1 MFVLVN
7 QKGPDGLPMVRLLA
21 ESGPLQGKM
30 FKIKGTRAQVGSAP
44 GNEVLI
50 PLPNIA
56 GHHFDIELQGEN
68 VILHDRGS
76 EAGTIVNEQPVA
88 GSVYLQHGDKITFGM
103 TASAAGASPFAANPG
118 LQEIFISE
126 QSVNPFDDDVRT
138 ILGSPLARWGSD
150 QPPAAPPIRANLGP
164 PPGGPAGFNATILPP
179 SQPDQNTWRQRK
191 LEVMLAVGKALSRPE
206 DIASKIDKVLE
217 LLFDTM
223 DIDRAA
229 VLVLPG
235 DAESQQKEQD
245 DAVKVLGSMAPQYDE
260 GTDRVQIG
268 VWSFSWHAYRD
279 KQGSTDPLPLS
290 STVIDKVLKDA
301 VAVMTQDAQAEDWLD
316 SARSVFGQAIRTCI
330 CTPLKTSNGMLGV
343 LYADSSRTSTPFSRD
358 DMEFFTAYS
367 NQAAVAIENT
377 RLLQVALQKER
388 MEQDLRV
395 AKRIQRWLLPQQSP
409 TLHGFELAGDSH
421 AMEDVGGDYFDYIML
436 DDRHLAL
443 VVADV
448 SGHGISSALV
458 MTMTRSILRGSLMP
472 GLAPADVLMRVNTL
486 VSDDMISR
494 MFVTMMLAVVDLGTG
509 QVVFSNAGH
518 NPPLVYRAHSQ
529 QVEMLVPEGRRIGPL
544 GMSRWARLKPQYQNQ
559 QVMLHPGDMLCLY
572 TDGFPEATNPAGEEM
587 DIQPLQEVMA
597 YYAQYPASVVLQQAF
612 VRLHHFM
619 AGSPSSD
626 DTTAIILKRTYPQ
639 A

>member
-30 FKIKGTRAQVGSAP
+30 FKLKGQRAQVGSAP
-44 GNEVLI
+44 SNEVHI

-56 GHHFDIELQGEN
+56 ANHFDIEVQGDN
-68 VILHDRGS
+68 IVLHDRGS
-76 EAGTIVNEQPVA
+76 QGGTIVNEQPVS
-88 GSVYLQHGDKITFGM
+88 GSIYLQHGDKIAFGAV
-103 TASAAGASPFAANPG
+103 ASAGGISISPFAASPQM
-118 LQEIFISE
+118 QEIFLSE
-126 QSVNPFDDDVRT
+126 QSVNPVDDDVMT
-138 ILGSPLARWGSD
+138 ILGSPLARWGSS
-150 QPPAAPPIRANLGP
+150 QPPPQPKANLRP
-164 PPGGPAGFNATILPP
+164 PPGPPGMNATVLPA
-179 SQPDQNTWRQRK
+179 SQPEPQSAWRQRK

-206 DIASKIDKVLE
+206 DISKKIDRVLE

-229 VLVLPG
+229 VLVLSN
-235 DAESQQKEQD
+235 DTEEQQKEQD
-245 DAVKVLGSMAPQYDE
+245 EAVKVLGSMAPQYDE
-260 GTDRVQIG
+260 GADRVQIG
-268 VWSFSWHAYRD
+268 AWSFSWHAYRD
-279 KQGSTDPLPLS
+279 KQGSTEPLPLS

-330 CTPLKTSNGMLGV
+330 CTPLKTSSGVLGV

-358 DMEFFTAYS
+358 DMEFFTAFS

-377 RLLQVALQKER
+377 RLLHVALQKER

-395 AKRIQRWLLPQQSP
+395 AKRIQQWLLPQQSP
-409 TLHGFELAGDSH
+409 SLYGFELAGNSL

-436 DDRHLAL
+436 DEKHLAL

-472 GLAPADVLMRVNTL
+472 GLTPADILMRVNTL
-486 VSDDMISR
+486 VSDDMITR
-494 MFVTMMLAVVDLGTG
+494 MFVTMMLAVVDLETG
-509 QVVFSNAGH
+509 HIVFSNAGH
-518 NPPLVYRAHSQ
+518 NPPLVYRAYAQ
-529 QVEMLVPEGRRIGPL
+529 QVETLVPEGRRIGPL
-544 GMSRWARLKPQYQNQ
+544 GMSRWARLKPEYQNQ
-559 QVMLHPGDMLCLY
+559 QTVLHPGDILCLY

-587 DIQPLQEVMA
+587 DIQPLEEVLA
-597 YYAQYPASVVLQQAF
+597 YYAQYPASTVLQQAF

-626 DTTAIILKRTYPQ
+626 DTTAIILKRTH
-639 A
+639 